1 MPSDLKHPGE
11 TVPVT
16 SRSTSRLLPV
26 AILAGGLATRMRP
39 HTECIPK
46 ALLDV
51 NGEPFIAHQ
60 LRLLAQQSVSE
71 VVICTAYLGQM
82 IEDFVGSGRRFGLA
96 VRYSQDGDR
105 LLGTAGAVK
114 RAIPLLGDA
123 FFVMYGDS
131 YLPEHFLAIQQK
143 FMRSQRLALM
153 TVYRNEGQFD
163 ASNVEYV
170 EGEIRTYDKK
180 LKSVALQHIDY
191 GLEVFQAHA
200 FDVVSS
206 EQPQDLASLMQSLLA
221 RGQLAS
227 YEVRERFYEIGSLQG
242 WRETAAYLQARVAQE
257 RKSA

>member
-1 MPSDLKHPGE
+1 
-11 TVPVT
+11 
-16 SRSTSRLLPV
+16 
-26 AILAGGLATRMRP
+26 
-39 HTECIPK
+39 
-46 ALLDV
+46 
-51 NGEPFIAHQ
+51 
-60 LRLLAQQSVSE
+60 
-71 VVICTAYLGQM
+71 
-82 IEDFVGSGRRFGLA
+82 
-96 VRYSQDGDR
+96 
-105 LLGTAGAVK
+105 
-114 RAIPLLGDA
+114 
-123 FFVMYGDS
+123 
-131 YLPEHFLAIQQK
+131 
-143 FMRSQRLALM
+143 M

-221 RGQLAS
+221 QGQLAS